1 MMEKRNE
8 IERFL
13 KILKQHLPALKKR
26 YHVHSLDLF
35 GSYVRQ
41 EQDMDSDLDILVTFS
56 EPPSLLTFAALE
68 NHLSDLLN
76 VNVDLVMQSALK
88 PYIGQRILEEKIPV

>member
-1 MMEKRNE
+1 MREKRNE

-13 KILKQHLPALKKR
+13 KTLKQHLPVLKKR
-26 YHVHSLDLF
+26 YHVRSLEFF

-41 EQDMDSDLDILVTFS
+41 EQNVDSDLDILVTFS
-56 EPPSLLTFAALE
+56 EPPSLLTFVTLE

-76 VNVDLVMQSALK
+76 VKVDLVMQSALK
-88 PYIGQRILEEKIPV
+88 PYIGQRILGKVRK